1 MCVSVTCCPSHAR
14 GLRAYPRGLS
24 APAGYTGYGYNI
36 QDIPGSIHPQEPE
49 NERRCWY
56 QYYFHS
62 ERGRAGLAQNRRDF
76 CKLLWRL
83 WSPNWN
89 FDDQT
94 YLQTAASFDNPDFVP
109 VVIHSYRHR
118 FALAPGDPAAEE
130 TEQRLTQK
138 PKIDVVTITLV
149 GGADG
154 VAPSGGSAYQAD
166 FFTAAHERRVIPDAG
181 HNLPQE
187 APRDFAKAIL
197 SLV

>member
-1 MCVSVTCCPSHAR
+1 
-14 GLRAYPRGLS
+14 
-24 APAGYTGYGYNI
+24 
-36 QDIPGSIHPQEPE
+36 
-49 NERRCWY
+49 
-56 QYYFHS
+56 
-62 ERGRAGLAQNRRDF
+62 ERGRAGLAQNRHDF

-118 FALAPGDPAAEE
+118 FALAPGDPATEK
-130 TEQRLTQK
+130 TEQRLTQQ
-138 PKIDVVTITLV
+138 PMIGVPTVALD

-154 VAPSGGSAYQAD
+154 VAPSGGSAYHAD
-166 FFTAAHERRVIPDAG
+166 FFTAAYERRVIPDVG

-187 APRDFAKAIL
+187 APRDFAEAIL